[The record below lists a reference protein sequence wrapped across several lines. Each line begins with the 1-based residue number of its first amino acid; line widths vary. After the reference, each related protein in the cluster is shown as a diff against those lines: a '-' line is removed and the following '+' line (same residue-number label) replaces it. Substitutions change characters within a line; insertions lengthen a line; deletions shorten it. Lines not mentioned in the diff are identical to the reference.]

1 MKNLPPELKAYK
13 EEFDFLHKKIGD
25 LECELH
31 PVKRTVKKYKVFPA
45 GSFSAAGRFLCGEKD
60 SVLFHGR

>member
-1 MKNLPPELKAYK
+1 MKSISNCIVPRKIKMGA
-13 EEFDFLHKKIGD
+13 HKN
-25 LECELH
+25 ELH

-45 GSFSAAGRFLCGEKD
+45 GSFSAAGRFLCGEKN